1 MRVRNLF
8 HSQSHTVFAWIK
20 STQVDDGIH
29 RSFLS
34 NGTCYSNFVPTAS
47 EFYPLR
53 PYINHVLCNLIL
65 KFEIEIEIVCNK
77 RNDVILLSFC
87 LRDMFKYS
95 NSHYCILMVQRAR
108 ENVRLMINQIIWAT
122 KKYYSIKLSNTVM
135 SITPV
140 YQKLSRDFSECYY
153 TCLSVNIW
161 WLVFSYS
168 HCKTLKSNVTS
179 MLNIGWL
186 I

>member
-1 MRVRNLF
+1 MRVHNLF

-65 KFEIEIEIVCNK
+65 KFEIEMEIVCNQK
-77 RNDVILLSFC
+77 WCNSIIILLTGNRCMNIDRICYEGNELKNLPIIMEANGFC
-87 LRDMFKYS
+87 SSPHLKVKVS
-95 NSHYCILMVQRAR
+95 
-108 ENVRLMINQIIWAT
+108 
-122 KKYYSIKLSNTVM
+122 
-135 SITPV
+135 PV
-140 YQKLSRDFSECYY
+140 PRPA
-153 TCLSVNIW
+153 
-161 WLVFSYS
+161 
-168 HCKTLKSNVTS
+168 KSTF
-179 MLNIGWL
+179 LQWPR
-186 I
+186 